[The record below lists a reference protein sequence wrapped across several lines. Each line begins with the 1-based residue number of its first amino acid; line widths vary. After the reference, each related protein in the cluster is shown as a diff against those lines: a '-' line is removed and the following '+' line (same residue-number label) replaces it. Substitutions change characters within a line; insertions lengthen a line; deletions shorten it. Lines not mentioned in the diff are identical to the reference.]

1 MLRTRVS
8 STRWVP
14 RCEHVVSTR
23 CEGAAGRG
31 PVLSKQVSTQVSNA
45 GRRCHTGRKR
55 PRPRCCGRVL
65 PRTPPTLH
73 SDMAPSRIAPCPG
86 LFSPQVRERGKKVLA
101 NIIAQQ
107 EGLITRPH
115 FKAFVRKLGTQAVP
129 NTRPERPPPRHC
141 AARPVGQGWPHL
153 RPHLDATPV
162 GQGWP
167 HLDAACNT
175 TPCPFSRGWILAL
188 SAQRHSCPSR
198 PCPRRRRGGL

>member
-1 MLRTRVS
+1 MLRPRATPHS
-8 STRWVP
+8 SDIALR
-14 RCEHVVSTR
+14 HGS
-23 CEGAAGRG
+23 
-31 PVLSKQVSTQVSNA
+31 
-45 GRRCHTGRKR
+45 
-55 PRPRCCGRVL
+55 
-65 PRTPPTLH
+65 
-73 SDMAPSRIAPCPG
+73 SR
-86 LFSPQVRERGKKVLA
+86 QVRERGKKVLA

-129 NTRPERPPPRHC
+129 NTRPERPAPRHR

-188 SAQRHSCPSR
+188 SAQRHSCLSR
-198 PCPRRRRGGL
+198 PCPRRRRGGLRRESRRALHCTGARPAPCARAVENRQVLTACHQGMGRAGFGTSGKAMCARACVS